1 MRGFEALLARFAL
14 DSGLEYRADFAE
26 CGGAESRGEAGRVDS
41 ASVSSATP
49 AAALADSG
57 APMDSS
63 ADSASTS
70 HTAPASSA
78 PNSAKALHELRFFVR
93 LNSANIDNKD
103 TIKKIESRIAQDFAS
118 DSSASISSISNDSNA
133 DDSSNSSDLSNA
145 ELGIEQQRVLVF
157 AEIISTSLPLSIY
170 VVFDR
175 MEYIDPAAKPAE
187 SARPKRFHRKP
198 LKSLPITM
206 PSIFALNNLIASFL
220 KLKDSDALEIPK
232 MSERLRALE
241 SRIRQKALDSLDRRI
256 RAIFTSIDY
265 APSAQAKLAESTT
278 KTSTKTTQKSSARQ
292 TTKAAKATKSATTD
306 TLNHAY
312 IFSAL
317 DSMLCALKS
326 HRDITFH
333 TPRGTLTLS
342 LEKTDS
348 IMFFDISALQTFMR
362 VDSAALAVLASFEKP
377 SMRLCAKEVFAKDL
391 MLEREVEAICSLCP
405 DPMLALFGALA
416 RASGLE
422 YAFIKQKSLAKT
434 APAPHVSTLNPLALR
449 YTLSYSLPA
458 SQLLVCEKS
467 GIILEERFAKAS
479 LFELIKRHYPLDS
492 SARASS
498 VQTPPNADSA
508 APKANSDKSAR
519 DSNISVSKAQTSKAV
534 ESKTPESSASESTF
548 IHAQKK
554 LIIYLSTRHD
564 SAIWAYD
571 GTSFFQLLEISFPS
585 DVRTLLATL
594 ESNYQDADKLIANFG
609 AAFGKES
616 LDFSAPSTSDT
627 PHTSSAQ
634 NPPSAANT
642 PRIPTTPTTP
652 TKNLLDILA
661 PIAKI
666 LGYCDKS
673 APNAAATKAILNSA
687 KLCIR
692 DKGPRIDYKLIK
704 TNEGALALDAPKIL
718 RSCMSFHLAGVERE
732 ILSYGI
738 LDSMAEFFGNFARDM
753 QQNYSMQ
760 EAFICGDMLAHK
772 VFLDK
777 IIHYFPKNISL
788 TLPEDGWLD
797 IATKDKNAV

>member
-1 MRGFEALLARFAL
+1 MRGFEALLACFAL
-14 DSGLEYRADFAE
+14 DSGLEYRADFVA

-41 ASVSSATP
+41 ASVSSAVPT
-49 AAALADSG
+49 AALV
-57 APMDSS
+57 DSS
-63 ADSASTS
+63 VYSASANNAT
-70 HTAPASSA
+70 TASRA
-78 PNSAKALHELRFFVR
+78 PNSAKALHELHFFVR
-93 LNSANIDNKD
+93 LNSANSDNKD
-103 TIKKIESRIAQDFAS
+103 TIKKIESKIAQDFAG
-118 DSSASISSISNDSNA
+118 DSSANASSISNDSGTPN
-133 DDSSNSSDLSNA
+133 DSSASSDLSNA
-145 ELGIEQQRVLVF
+145 ELGIEQQRVLAF
-157 AEIISTSLPLSIY
+157 AELISTSLPLSIY

-175 MEYIDPAAKPAE
+175 MEYIDPAAKSAE
-187 SARPKRFHRKP
+187 STRPTRFHRKP

-206 PSIFALNNLIASFL
+206 PSIFALNNLITGFL
-220 KLKDSDALEIPK
+220 KLKDFDALEIPK
-232 MSERLRALE
+232 MSERLRAPE
-241 SRIRQKALDSLDRRI
+241 SKIRQKALDSLDRRI

-265 APSAQAKLAESTT
+265 VPSQSAQAKLAESTT
-278 KTSTKTTQKSSARQ
+278 KTNAKTTQKSNAHQSKKI
-292 TTKAAKATKSATTD
+292 TKATTAD

-317 DSMLCALKS
+317 DSMLCALKAR
-326 HRDITFH
+326 HDITFH
-333 TPRGTLTLS
+333 TPRGALTLS

-362 VDSAALAVLASFEKP
+362 VDSGTLTVLASFEKP
-377 SMRLCAKEVFAKDL
+377 SMRLCAKEVFARDL
-391 MLEREVEAICSLCP
+391 MLEDEVEAICSLCP

-422 YAFIKQKSLAKT
+422 YAFIKQESLAKT
-434 APAPHVSTLNPLALR
+434 ALAPNAPALR

-458 SQLLVCEKS
+458 SQLLICEKS
-467 GIILEERFAKAS
+467 GIILEERFVKAS
-479 LFELIKRHYPLDS
+479 LFELIKRHYPQDS
-492 SARASS
+492 SARTSS
-498 VQTPPNADSA
+498 AQTLQNTDPTTPNA
-508 APKANSDKSAR
+508 PKPTKTSE
-519 DSNISVSKAQTSKAV
+519 SN
-534 ESKTPESSASESTF
+534 ASESTF
-548 IHAQKK
+548 AHAQKK

-585 DVRTLLATL
+585 DERTLLATL
-594 ESNYQDADKLIANFG
+594 ASNYKDADKLIANFR
-609 AAFGKES
+609 ATFGGEC
-616 LDFSAPSTSDT
+616 LDFSTPNASDT
-627 PHTSSAQ
+627 QNTPSAQ
-634 NPPSAANT
+634 NPPNLVNMSH
-642 PRIPTTPTTP
+642 TPTTLA
-652 TKNLLDILA
+652 KNLLDILA

-673 APNAAATKAILNSA
+673 TPKDKAIKTILDSA
-687 KLCIR
+687 KLCLR

-704 TNEGALALDAPKIL
+704 TNDGALALDAPKIL